1 MASPI
6 EQTVVNSFYHAA
18 LVSGF
23 AIGYAKL
30 GQMAIKGPLP
40 KLDLTVRDCAM
51 LFSCVGT
58 AIITKDQLIKRH
70 IIPSNLMY

>member
-6 EQTVVNSFYHAA
+6 EQTVVISFYHAA

-30 GQMAIKGPLP
+30 AQWPSKALAEARFDCTR
-40 KLDLTVRDCAM
+40 LRDA
-51 LFSCVGT
+51 L
-58 AIITKDQLIKRH
+58 
-70 IIPSNLMY
+70 